1 MTTKRIVAVVS
12 DFGAGS
18 FYVGVMKGVVHA
30 AAPDCHVVDLT
41 HSIRPHAVGEA
52 SFVLDYAFDYFPTGT
67 VFLTVVDPGVG
78 GARKNLVVEARGRY
92 LVGPDNGFTTEVL
105 ARAEGSSCC
114 IIDEEKTAP
123 YRVGPPVGRTF
134 LGRDVFAPAA
144 AALAAGKRP
153 ADIGEPVTTAP
164 ATLDLPPV
172 EVGAGRITGR
182 ARYVDDFGN
191 VLTGIT
197 GHHLRSAIG
206 DMHAGRIAATIDGD
220 ELGALCRYY
229 SERSPGTVMALLNAW
244 DRVEVSV
251 CEGRAA
257 DRFAGRPLHDVVIE
271 LRAKG
276 GR

>member
-1 MTTKRIVAVVS
+1 MAVNSIVAVVS
-12 DFGAGS
+12 DFGADS

-41 HSIRPHAVGEA
+41 HSIRPHAVAEA
-52 SFVLDYAFDYFPTGT
+52 SFVLDSAFDYFPPGT

-78 GARKNLVVEARGRY
+78 GTRDNLVVAAGGRY
-92 LVGPDNGFTTEVL
+92 LVGPDNGFAAEVL
-105 ARAEGSSCC
+105 ARANEPSCYV
-114 IIDEEKTAP
+114 IDEAKIDP
-123 YRVGPPVGRTF
+123 YRVAPPVGRTF

-144 AALAAGKRP
+144 AALACGTRP
-153 ADIGEPVTTAP
+153 ADIGSPVTSAP
-164 ATLDLPPV
+164 VTLDLPPV
-172 EVGAGRITGR
+172 EVGAGRIAGR

-197 GHHLRSAIG
+197 ADHLRSAFG
-206 DMHAGRIAATIDGD
+206 DMDVRRIVAAVDGD
-220 ELGALCRYY
+220 GLGALCRYY